1 MFRAYE
7 LKTLAVDASFIAV
20 RLAEN
25 LETFGTF
32 RFDTRAERSLRFCFG
47 EAAINVPRGAGHRH
61 LVATKNAEH
70 LRNLINCTMCFPI
83 QRLGAIRECS

>member
-1 MFRAYE
+1 MNAYRWRFVVFRANE
-7 LKTLAVDASFIAV
+7 LETLAVDASFIAV
-20 RLAEN
+20 RLAEH

-61 LVATKNAEH
+61 LVTAKNAEH
-70 LRNLINCTMCFPI
+70 LPNVIVV
-83 QRLGAIRECS
+83 